1 MNFDPGNMDI
11 CIECENERYCDE
23 GDLLY
28 CALGGKPDSSQCER
42 YTLYLRVRGIVAEI
56 GRALDKLDPQGLDPI
71 YAKDRVIERVADALG
86 DYYPEVW
93 TDDLTYELQVPG
105 NGALKDE
112 LLAQGKWK

>member
-1 MNFDPGNMDI
+1 MNFNAGNMDI
-11 CIECENERYCDE
+11 CSECDNERYCDE

-28 CALGGKPDSSQCER
+28 CALGDKPDSSQCER
-42 YTLYLRVRGIVAEI
+42 YTLYLHARGIAAEI
-56 GRALDKLDPQGLDPI
+56 GRALDRLDPQGLDPI

-105 NGALKDE
+105 HGNLKDA
-112 LLAQGKWK
+112 LVAKGAWK